1 MSCVCRGQSERS
13 CSGVECPGERSRAV
27 PMTAGSAA
35 LLRTEVR
42 SRPSKFLLQATNYL
56 PVRFEAENPSGDPL
70 AVCHS
75 NTPDNP
81 ADVWDSR
88 WR

>member
-1 MSCVCRGQSERS
+1 
-13 CSGVECPGERSRAV
+13 
-27 PMTAGSAA
+27 MTAGSAA
-35 LLRTEVR
+35 LLRSEVR

-75 NTPDNP
+75 NAPDNT

-88 WR
+88 WRQGECTQPETKEQHGQTGV